1 MNHDEILENRA
12 ELSSEPVQETS
23 GQCCDNHLI
32 FALRD
37 RHHDFS
43 LGISTVLE
51 CLRFA
56 EAQGAIPALPEDWWI
71 AVRGRYHLSN
81 NQR

>member
-12 ELSSEPVQETS
+12 NLQSDPVQEAD
-23 GQCCDNHLI
+23 GQCCGNHLI

-43 LGISTVLE
+43 LGIDTVLQ

-56 EAQGAIPALPEDWWI
+56 EQQGAIPELPADWWI
-71 AVRGRYHLSN
+71 AVRGRYHLDTG
-81 NQR
+81 R